1 MENLIFLCSEYTDQ
15 LKPHFWV
22 HLMHYIKFLDLSIKT
37 FLESHKELPQEEKLG
52 AHFIQN

>member
-15 LKPHFWV
+15 LKPQFWV
-22 HLMHYIKFLDLSIKT
+22 HLMDCIKFLDLSIKT
-37 FLESHKELPQEEKLG
+37 FLESHKELPQKEKLG

>member
-1 MENLIFLCSEYTDQ
+1 MENLIFLCSEYSDQ

-37 FLESHKELPQEEKLG
+37 FLESHKELPQEEKIG